1 MSSVEEIGS
10 WLEARLPELL
20 EECGVPG
27 ASVAVLADDR
37 VVEAAAGTVH
47 LATGLDATPDAVFQV
62 GSITKVFTA
71 TLIMQLVDEG
81 LLRLDDPVRRVIP
94 AFRVANDRAAARVT
108 IRQLLSHCAGFE
120 GDVFTDTGGGDDCLE
135 RYVASLGGTPQLFAP
150 GVMFSY
156 NNAAFC
162 VLGRVVEVLRE
173 APFDACLRRYLLAP
187 LGLDRAALDA
197 SEAILQR
204 AAVGH
209 LAPSEGAPLE
219 VAPAWAM
226 ARSNAP
232 AGSMLAMRA
241 RDLVDF
247 ARMHLARGRAATGG
261 AVLSAASALEMQR
274 PQCLLPDIHQGTA
287 WGLGWE
293 LFDRV
298 GGLVVGHDGSTIGQ
312 TAMLRIASGA
322 GVAVAALANG
332 GSSRAMFAEIADRVL
347 GELAGVVPVPAPV
360 PGPGSRPP
368 QRPERY
374 LGRYGS
380 STSEI
385 EVERDSDGRVWLRRT
400 PLGELAEAGDPVYR
414 TELVA
419 WRGDVLLPVTPEGG
433 IRQPVAFLGDDGTGR
448 ALYAH
453 AGRADRREGA

>member
-1 MSSVEEIGS
+1 MSSVEEIRG
-10 WLEARLPELL
+10 WLEARLPEML
-20 EECGVPG
+20 EEYGVPG
-27 ASVAVLADDR
+27 ASVAVLAHDATAE
-37 VVEAAAGTVH
+37 VAAGAVN
-47 LATGLDATPDAVFQV
+47 LATGLAATTDAIFQV

-81 LLRLDDPVRRVIP
+81 LLGLDDPVRRVLP
-94 AFRVANDRAAARVT
+94 EFRLADDRAAARIT
-108 IRQLLSHCAGFE
+108 IRQLLSHSAGFE
-120 GDVFTDTGGGDDCLE
+120 GDIFTDTGSGEDCLE
-135 RYVASLGGTPQLFAP
+135 RYAASLADTPQLFAP

-162 VLGRVVEVLRE
+162 VLGRVIEVLRG
-173 APFDACLRRYLLAP
+173 AAFDACLRRHLLAP
-187 LGLDRAALDA
+187 LGLDGAALDA

-209 LAPSEGAPLE
+209 LAAAEGAPLE
-219 VAPAWAM
+219 VAPVWAM

-241 RDLVDF
+241 RDLIAF
-247 ARMHLARGRAATGG
+247 ARMHLAKGRAANGA
-261 AVLSAASALEMQR
+261 AVLSVAGALKMQR
-274 PQCLLPDIHQGTA
+274 PQCLLPEIHQGTA

-298 GGLVVGHDGSTIGQ
+298 GGLVIGHDGSTIGQ
-312 TAMLRIASGA
+312 AAMLRVVPGA

-332 GSSRAMFAEIADRVL
+332 GSSRKLFAEIADRVL
-347 GELAGVVPVPAPV
+347 SELAGIAPVPAPE
-360 PGPGSRPP
+360 PGPGVRPP
-368 QRPERY
+368 ERPERY

-380 STSEI
+380 STSEV
-385 EVERDSDGRVWLRRT
+385 EVTRDANGRVWLRRT
-400 PLGELAEAGDPVYR
+400 PLGDLADAGDPVYR

-419 WRGDVLLPVTPEGG
+419 WHGDVLLPVTAEGG
-433 IRQPVAFLGDDGTGR
+433 VHQPVAFLGDAGAGR

-453 AGRADRREGA
+453 TGRADRRADA